1 MRCHLCR
8 KFSFSLICSAC
19 RERYLQPQP
28 RIRKLSG
35 GLEVISFYSYDELE
49 PLLLTKHLPH
59 GWAIYRILATEAFKS
74 VAKAAHPVFAIPVDD
89 NASDGYSHTAL
100 LARGLQRYGYR
111 PLYNSLRAKNSVS
124 YAGQPLAFRLKNPRD
139 FHYTGAK
146 NVDAVLVDDIV
157 TTGLTLQEAH
167 RVLTRHG
174 VNVLGAFV
182 LADVDRKRGATSPD
196 Y

>member
-1 MRCHLCR
+1 MRCHTCGKL
-8 KFSFSLICSAC
+8 SLSLICRVC
-19 RERYLQPQP
+19 RSLYLQPQP
-28 RIRKLSG
+28 HIRKLKS

-59 GWAIYRILATEAFKS
+59 GWAIYRILATEAFKR
-74 VAKAAHPVFAIPVDD
+74 VAKVTHPIFAIPVDD

-100 LARGLQRYGYR
+100 LARGLQRYGYQ
-111 PLYNSLRAKNSVS
+111 PIYNSLRAKNSVS
-124 YAGQPLAFRLKNPRD
+124 YAGKPLAFRLKNPRD

-146 NVDAVLVDDIV
+146 DIDVVLVDDIV

-167 RVLTRHG
+167 RVLIRHE

-182 LADVDRKRGATSPD
+182 LADVDRK
-196 Y
+196 